1 MFLILHHKDTILFW
15 NNKAISGDL
24 SKFKV
29 VYQNSNL
36 LDNPLF
42 RYQIY
47 FNSFTNYHP
56 ILERFTYQVVQSII
70 LKKKRANLGD
80 IQHFPLKPVYL
91 RSNALLNL
99 KWYII
104 SSLLKKG
111 FKSPYF
117 GFLRKVVLYNIP
129 FPFPNRV

>member
-15 NNKAISGDL
+15 NNKAISDDL

-29 VYQNSNL
+29 AYQNSNL

-80 IQHFPLKPVYL
+80 IQHFPLKPVCL

-99 KWYII
+99 KWYIT
-104 SSLLKKG
+104 SSL
-111 FKSPYF
+111 
-117 GFLRKVVLYNIP
+117 
-129 FPFPNRV
+129 

>member
-1 MFLILHHKDTILFW
+1 MFLTLHHKDTILFW
-15 NNKAISGDL
+15 NNKAISDDL

-56 ILERFTYQVVQSII
+56 ILERFTYQVV
-70 LKKKRANLGD
+70 
-80 IQHFPLKPVYL
+80 
-91 RSNALLNL
+91 
-99 KWYII
+99 
-104 SSLLKKG
+104 
-111 FKSPYF
+111 
-117 GFLRKVVLYNIP
+117 
-129 FPFPNRV
+129 